1 MKKIILLFSIMSIFY
16 QLNAQTQIMVHV
28 EDATSKEPLIGAGV
42 VWLET
47 QKGAATDASG
57 MTFIPSADKY
67 PAYLV
72 VSYVGYHTDTIKL
85 SSFQA
90 HLHIGLRESMTLDA
104 VEVRAMQKDNFF
116 KSLDPLKTEVISQNE
131 LRKAACCNL
140 SESFQTN
147 ASAQVNFEDAVTGA
161 KQIQL
166 LGLKGIY
173 VQNTI
178 ENTPSLRGLSSSF
191 ALDNIPAPWI
201 KGIEVS
207 KGTPSVRSGFEGI
220 TGSININYK
229 EPKDLTPLYVD
240 VFANH
245 TGRVEGNIM
254 SSVDKG
260 KWGTAFFAN
269 GAMTKDK
276 KDRNGDTFYDQPQ
289 VGQVNLMNRW
299 VFDGEKMESRFMIK
313 GLHEDRTSGQLS
325 LNEGQINPYKI
336 NIKTNRIEGF
346 GKMGFFLPGLAER
359 SIGVTASGFWHDQKG
374 KYGLNNY
381 DGTQGSFFGNVQYQ
395 GIIKNTNHSLFVGA
409 SIMYDNYN
417 EKINSTKLERVDIV
431 PGLSAEYT
439 YKYLEKIT
447 LVAGLRTDFPNHFK
461 AQINPRLHFRYEPV
475 TGTQLRI
482 AGGRGFRIPNVYA
495 ENIYMFASSRKINVI
510 EQPEYEA
517 AWNTG
522 LSVMQDIPL
531 GEVKTKLS
539 LDFFHTRFT
548 HQAIVDIE
556 NGHNEVQIYNLN
568 GKSYSNSF
576 MAEWTLTPV
585 EGLDV
590 KAAYRLEDVHQA
602 MHGELLRKNML
613 PLHRGLFAL
622 TYKTKD
628 EHWMLSGNV
637 NINGK
642 ARFPL
647 SFENSENNFS
657 PINTMLNLQVTRY
670 QGAFE
675 FFVGGENLLNVRQN
689 NPILGASDPFGSNFD
704 TYQVWGSTIGPVAY
718 GGVRYN
724 FKNKKSNQHENHN

>member
-1 MKKIILLFSIMSIFY
+1 MKHIILIFSILSVFT
-16 QLNAQTQIMVHV
+16 QLNAQSQIMVHV
-28 EDATSKEPLIGAGV
+28 EDAISKEPLIGAGV
-42 VWLET
+42 VWAET
-47 QKGAATDASG
+47 KIGSATDISG
-57 MTFIPSADKY
+57 MTFIPKPSKY
-67 PAYLV
+67 PSFLI
-72 VSYVGYHTDTIKL
+72 VSYVGYQTDTIEI
-85 SSFQA
+85 STFQA
-90 HLHIGLRESMTLDA
+90 HLHVGLKSSIVLDE
-104 VEVRAMQKDNFF
+104 VEIKAKQKDNFF
-116 KSLDPLKTEVISQNE
+116 KSLDPLKTEVVSQNE

-191 ALDNIPAPWI
+191 ALDNVPAPWL
-201 KGIEVS
+201 KTIEVS
-207 KGTPSVRSGFEGI
+207 KGTPSVRSGYEGI

-229 EPKDLTPLYVD
+229 EPEELSPLYLD

-245 TGRVEGNIM
+245 TGRLEGNLITG
-254 SSVDKG
+254 VHKN
-260 KWGTAFFAN
+260 KWGTALFAN

-289 VGQVNLMNRW
+289 VGQINLMNRW
-299 VFDGEKMESRFMIK
+299 VYNGDKMESKFMIK

-325 LNEGQINPYKI
+325 LNEGQSHPYKI

-346 GKMGFFLPGLAER
+346 GKMGFFLPGLANR
-359 SIGVTASGFWHDQKG
+359 SIGITASGFWHDQKG

-381 DGTQGSFFGNVQYQ
+381 DGVQGSFFGNLQYQ
-395 GIIKNTNHSLFVGA
+395 GIIKNTNHSLFLGA
-409 SIMYDNYN
+409 SIMYDTYN
-417 EKINSTKLERVDIV
+417 EKINSTKIERVDIV
-431 PGLSAEYT
+431 PGLSTEYT

-447 LVAGLRTDFPNHFK
+447 LVAGLRADFPNHFK
-461 AQINPRLHFRYEPV
+461 PQINPRIHFRYEPI
-475 TGTQLRI
+475 TGTQLRV

-495 ENIYMFASSRKINVI
+495 ENIYMFASSRLINVI
-510 EQPEYEA
+510 EQPLFES

-522 LSVMQDIPL
+522 ISVMQDIPL
-531 GEVKTKLS
+531 GDIKSKIS
-539 LDFFHTRFT
+539 IDFFHTRFT

-576 MAEWTLTPV
+576 MTEWTITPV
-585 EGLDV
+585 LGLDI
-590 KAAYRLEDVHQA
+590 KAAYRLEDVHQT
-602 MHGELLRKNML
+602 MHGKLLRKNML
-613 PLHRGLFAL
+613 PLHRGLFAV

-628 EHWMLSGNV
+628 EHWMLSGNL

-647 SFENSENNFS
+647 SFENSQTTFS
-657 PINTMLNLQVTRY
+657 PISSMLNLQVTRY
-670 QGAFE
+670 QNAFE
-675 FFVGGENLLNVRQN
+675 FFFGGENLLNVRQK
-689 NPILGASDPFGSNFD
+689 NPIIGANDPFGSNFD
-704 TYQVWGSTIGPVAY
+704 TYQVWGSVIGPVAY

-724 FKNKKSNQHENHN
+724 FKNKKSNQHENHY